1 MELLLLLASDA
12 IEELEMI
19 AKHERR
25 GVHLALYY
33 IVLASSDGASGDHGR
48 RRRECSWHDGCRLGR
63 RSEPFAAASG

>member
-25 GVHLALYY
+25 GVYLALYY
-33 IVLASSDGASGDHGR
+33 IGLASS
-48 RRRECSWHDGCRLGR
+48 
-63 RSEPFAAASG
+63 AALPRATPTRV

>member
-1 MELLLLLASDA
+1 MELLLPLASDA

-33 IVLASSDGASGDHGR
+33 IVLASSDGASGDHG
-48 RRRECSWHDGCRLGR
+48 
-63 RSEPFAAASG
+63 

>member
-19 AKHERR
+19 AKHARR

-33 IVLASSDGASGDHGR
+33 IVLASSDWWKR
-48 RRRECSWHDGCRLGR
+48 RPRATPTRVQL
-63 RSEPFAAASG
+63 A